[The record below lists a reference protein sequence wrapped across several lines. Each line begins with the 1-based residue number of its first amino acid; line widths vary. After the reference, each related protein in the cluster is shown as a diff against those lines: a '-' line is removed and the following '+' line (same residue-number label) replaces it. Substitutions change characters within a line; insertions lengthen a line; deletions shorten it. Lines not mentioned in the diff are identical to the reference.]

1 MAINQWKSWKNN
13 ISELVKRLLFWSLF
27 LFFFHILVKDGGF
40 CMEQKT
46 MPNQAEL
53 QEEVVLGDRD
63 ELLLFHLKAE
73 EKEFVLGLSDVLECL
88 KFAERKGIVPP
99 IPGAWWLAMSEVYPE
114 LREIAKEIL
123 PELD

>member
-1 MAINQWKSWKNN
+1 
-13 ISELVKRLLFWSLF
+13 
-27 LFFFHILVKDGGF
+27 
-40 CMEQKT
+40 MEQNT

-53 QEEVVLGDRD
+53 QEEVVLGNRD

-99 IPGAWWLAMSEVYPE
+99 IPGAWWLTMSEVYPE
-114 LREIAKEIL
+114 LREIAKEIF
-123 PELD
+123 PKLD